1 MTTSTAAQPLSIR
14 RLHMRRLP
22 LMAVAILA
30 LLLGMWSGLLRLG
43 WLWSGIGSYLPL
55 IHGPLMVGGFLGT
68 LISLERAVAVDRRW
82 AYAAPASTALGAL
95 ALLINLP
102 IWIGAA
108 LITVGS
114 LVTVGIFVVIVRIQ
128 TALFTVTIALGTV
141 LWTIGNV
148 LWLSGRP
155 VPQIVLWWA
164 AFLIF
169 TIAGERLELSRLLRL
184 TRPVQ
189 GLFVAASALLI
200 AGLMLTLVDHAL
212 GSRVAG
218 AGMVAISL
226 WLLRFDIAR
235 RRIKAGGLARY
246 IALALI
252 AGYVW
257 LGIAGVLALIHG
269 SLWAGPIYDALLHM
283 IFLGFVFSMIFGHA
297 PIIFPAVLGIPIRY
311 ENRFYTHLVLL
322 HATLMVRVAGDL
334 LLWMPVRRWGGLLNA
349 VVLLL
354 FLVNTVLS
362 MKEERRAGDSISA
375 G

>member
-1 MTTSTAAQPLSIR
+1 MTASAPVR
-14 RLHMRRLP
+14 RLHVRRLP
-22 LMAVAILA
+22 LMAVAMLA

-43 WLWSGIGSYLPL
+43 WTWSGLLSHLPL

-82 AYAAPASTALGAL
+82 AYAAPTATALGAL
-95 ALLINLP
+95 ALLVNLP
-102 IWIGAA
+102 IWVGAI

-114 LVTVGIFVVIVRIQ
+114 LVTVGIFVVIVRMQ
-128 TALFTVTIALGTV
+128 TALFTVTIALGTL
-141 LWTIGNV
+141 LWTVGNV
-148 LWLSGRP
+148 LWLSGRS

-164 AFLIF
+164 AFLVF

-189 GLFVAASALLI
+189 ALFVAAAALLI
-200 AGLMLTLVDHAL
+200 GGLVLTLIDHAL
-212 GSRVAG
+212 GSRVTG
-218 AGMVAISL
+218 AGMVAIAA

-252 AGYVW
+252 IGYVW
-257 LGIAGVLALIHG
+257 LGIGGMLALIHG
-269 SLWAGPIYDALLHM
+269 SLWAGPFYDALLHS

-297 PIIFPAVLGIPIRY
+297 PIIFPAVLGLPIHY
-311 ENRFYTHLVLL
+311 SNRFYSHLILL
-322 HATLMVRVAGDL
+322 HVTLAVRVAGDL
-334 LLWMPVRRWGGLLNA
+334 LLWMPVRQWGGLLNA

-354 FLVNTVLS
+354 FLVNTLIA
-362 MKEERRAGDSISA
+362 MNEE
-375 G
+375 